1 MDLVQHLRTFL
12 AVARLGSMSAA
23 ARETGTVPS
32 VISKRI
38 SQLEHMTRAT
48 LFERTSR
55 GLELTAEGRASQRR
69 FAGLLSEI
77 ESTLYTAH
85 APDAFQ
91 DRLRIRCPTTLAVT
105 HVGPILHAYRA
116 RHPGVRID
124 LDLIDRSVNPLE
136 EGYDLSIGGMPST
149 YPQVRDFP
157 LAPMPRRVVAAP
169 EYFADR
175 PRPTHPSELGAL
187 DCLIFRLNG
196 SNWVL
201 QGANGQVAVDV
212 NVVFSTADTR
222 ILVDGL
228 LMGAGVALV
237 SAYSVDALIAE
248 GRLIEILPGWT
259 VPALNLKA
267 LVPERQAD
275 NPAVTTLVEMLTR
288 GLRTAFDTT
297 VAFDPAGVPSD
308 RDGR

>member
-23 ARETGTVPS
+23 ARHTGTVPS

-38 SQLEHMTRAT
+38 SQLEHMTRTT

-69 FAGLLSEI
+69 FATLLSDI
-77 ESTLYTAH
+77 ESTLYTAQ

-91 DRLRIRCPTTLAVT
+91 DRLRIRCPTTLAAT

-124 LDLIDRSVNPLE
+124 LDLVDRSVNPLE
-136 EGYDLSIGGMPST
+136 EGYDVSIGGMPAA

-157 LAPMPRRVVAAP
+157 LVPMLRRVVASP
-169 EYFADR
+169 EYFSDR
-175 PRPTHPSELGAL
+175 PEPTHPSELATL

-196 SNWVL
+196 STWVL

-237 SAYSVDALIAE
+237 SAYFVDSLIAD
-248 GRLIEILPGWT
+248 GRLIEILPKWT

-275 NPAVTTLVEMLTR
+275 NPAVTALVEMLTE
-288 GLRTAFDTT
+288 GLRSAFNTTA
-297 VAFDPAGVPSD
+297 AFDPGGVPSD
-308 RDGR
+308 KIPR